1 MFYKVD
7 EETEMVYVVRIMY
20 SGRDIHKLLRQTE
33 DVLGTWYEVTFVK
46 RKYSAFEKSLPEGI
60 L

>member
-33 DVLGTWYEVTFVK
+33 DVSEL
-46 RKYSAFEKSLPEGI
+46 
-60 L
+60 